1 MTGFS
6 AMDISSHQSK
16 RTLDMPE
23 RQPLDSATALDASKI
38 GKEAGRLNDQAAGL
52 FDQGSGLAL
61 FTLPRRQ
68 SDGGT
73 PTIFLKAR
81 LNAASDP

>member
-1 MTGFS
+1 MVAQTKTAKPTRVKPKS
-6 AMDISSHQSK
+6 
-16 RTLDMPE
+16 RVE
-23 RQPLDSATALDASKI
+23 DSLTALTDTQS
-38 GKEAGRLNDQAAGL
+38 
-52 FDQGSGLAL
+52 
-61 FTLPRRQ
+61 PRRH